1 MKLRAKDSFLLP
13 AYGVFPLL
21 ETTASST
28 VNYDT
33 KKGRKNNNYPVLA
46 FGPPSKEIDVIYKGV
61 KELHHYTEMRFTN
74 FLSGRFVTI
83 TIVNPP
89 DENRVCHTSVQ

>member
-1 MKLRAKDSFLLP
+1 MWEEIACEQTDGHRLTNYYIDT
-13 AYGVFPLL
+13 V
-21 ETTASST
+21 SST

-33 KKGRKNNNYPVLA
+33 KKGRKKNNYLALA

-83 TIVNPP
+83 TIVNQP